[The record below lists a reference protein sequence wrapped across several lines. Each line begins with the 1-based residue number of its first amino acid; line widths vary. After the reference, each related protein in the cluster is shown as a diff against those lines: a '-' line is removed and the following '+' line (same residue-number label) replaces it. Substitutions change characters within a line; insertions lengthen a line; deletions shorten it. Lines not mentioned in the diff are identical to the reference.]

1 MLTLVFNYKAFT
13 VASALLLSVMTA
25 HDRVA
30 TVNGNNFPVPPHS
43 NKTLFYVQRSSNS
56 NTVMYDVN
64 LTPDKTI
71 NSEDPVNVYWI
82 RYAEN
87 GQKRK
92 LNYIER
98 VLAYGV
104 NCKPFQG
111 NSFLLHFNA
120 SSTKEV
126 VVTMDANGQARA
138 QMSIGKQKS
147 YLEKIFVTVTEG
159 GWRFPKVNYVEF
171 FGTDVTSGQ
180 KTYEKM
186 DI

>member
-1 MLTLVFNYKAFT
+1 MTLFYNYKSLL
-13 VASALLLSVMTA
+13 VAGTLLISAVTGGD
-25 HDRVA
+25 HTA
-30 TVNGNNFPVPPHS
+30 TVKEYNFPVPPHT
-43 NKTLFYVQRSSNS
+43 NRTLFYVQRSSNS

-64 LTPDKTI
+64 LLPNKTI
-71 NSEDPVNVYWI
+71 NAEDPVSVYWI

-87 GQKRK
+87 GQKKK

-104 NCKPFQG
+104 NCKPFHG
-111 NSFLLHFNA
+111 NAFLLHFNA

-126 VVTMDANGQARA
+126 LVAMDSKGQARA
-138 QMSIGKQKS
+138 EMSINKQKS

-171 FGTDVTSGQ
+171 FGTDVGTGQ

>member
-1 MLTLVFNYKAFT
+1 MTLFHNYKALT
-13 VASALLLSVMTA
+13 IAGSMLISALTAGDHISVVK
-25 HDRVA
+25 DY
-30 TVNGNNFPVPPHS
+30 NFPVPPHT
-43 NKTLFYVQRSSNS
+43 NKTLFYVQRSSNA

-64 LTPDKTI
+64 LLADKTI
-71 NSEDPVNVYWI
+71 NAEDPVNVYWI

-87 GQKRK
+87 GQRKK

-104 NCKPFQG
+104 NCKPFTS
-111 NSFLLHFNA
+111 NTFLLHFNA

-126 VVTMDANGQARA
+126 LITVDAKGQARA
-138 QMSIGKQKS
+138 EMPINKQKS

-159 GWRFPKVNYVEF
+159 GWRFPKVNFVEF
-171 FGTDVTSGQ
+171 FGTDISTGQ

>member
-1 MLTLVFNYKAFT
+1 MTLFHNYKAFT
-13 VASALLLSVMTA
+13 LAGTLLISIVTGSN
-25 HDRVA
+25 HTPGIKDY
-30 TVNGNNFPVPPHS
+30 NFPVPPRTS
-43 NKTLFYVQRSSNS
+43 KTLFYVQRSSNS
-56 NTVMYDVN
+56 NTVMYDLN
-64 LTPDKTI
+64 LLPNKTI

-87 GQKRK
+87 GQKKK

-104 NCKPFQG
+104 NCKPFRG
-111 NSFLLHFNA
+111 NAFLLHFNA
-120 SSTKEV
+120 SSSKEV
-126 VVTMDANGQARA
+126 LVTMDAKGQARA
-138 QMSIGKQKS
+138 EMLISKQKS

-171 FGTDVTSGQ
+171 FGTDVGTGQ
-180 KTYEKM
+180 QTYEKM

>member
-1 MLTLVFNYKAFT
+1 MLTLFHNYKALT
-13 VASALLLSVMTA
+13 IAGALLLSAFTA
-25 HDRVA
+25 ADRA
-30 TVNGNNFPVPPHS
+30 AAITDYNFPVPPHT

-64 LTPDKTI
+64 LLSDKTI

-87 GQKRK
+87 GQKKK

-126 VVTMDANGQARA
+126 LVTMDAKGQARA
-138 QMSIGKQKS
+138 QMTISKQKS

-171 FGTDVTSGQ
+171 FGSDIASGQ